1 MACRSQ
7 EGSVVIT
14 ALFFPPLLFCFFL
27 FSFIDDKSER
37 DALDRLTLVRKPL
50 LF

>member
-14 ALFFPPLLFCFFL
+14 ALFPPLLFCFFL

-37 DALDRLTLVRKPL
+37 DALDRLKVVRKPL